1 MNELDLFREFNR
13 GVAAP
18 SGDARRRASASL
30 TEAIEGEHRQRTGH
44 SPLGLVRRR
53 PRGVALAFVA
63 LAGVAVAALLV
74 GSPWKSSPGFLERA
88 QALAPP
94 AGSVLHVRWNET
106 WRGRAKVLGCTVEV
120 PTQEMWID
128 QTPPH
133 RYRRLGQSGPPPAIP
148 QGGDPGTN
156 ACRFGLRGE
165 RAEFGGALDTGSTPL
180 MFVPPNTLTTATGI
194 YDNIPPDPVA
204 TLRKAIADGNARDEG
219 TSEIDGRTVRRIRID
234 PGCATGPC
242 DELWTAYVDPE
253 TFAFVREEMPNSVGI
268 TPGPGFEHFRFDM
281 VIDYLAFEYL
291 PRTAANVALTDIR
304 AQHPDATGP

>member
-1 MNELDLFREFNR
+1 MNELDLFRDLNR

-30 TEAIEGEHRQRTGH
+30 TGAIEGEHRRRTGH
-44 SPLGLVRRR
+44 GPLGRVPRR

-74 GSPWKSSPGFLERA
+74 GSPWKRSPGFLERA
-88 QALAPP
+88 QAALAPP

-106 WRGRAKVLGCTVEV
+106 ITSKVLGCTVQL

-128 QTPPH
+128 QTTPH
-133 RYRRLGQSGPPPAIP
+133 RYRRLGQTLPGIP

-156 ACRFGLRGE
+156 ACRHGLRGE

-180 MFVPPNTLTTATGI
+180 MFVPPNTLTTATGV
-194 YDNIPPDPVA
+194 YDNVPPDPVA
-204 TLRKAIADGNARDEG
+204 TLREAIADGSARDEG

-234 PGCATGPC
+234 PGCTPPPC